1 MNQSSSQLLLDPP
14 ASSSAASSSAA
25 ATVAARVPGADAASR
40 GDGEEKFPDL
50 IFVSLE
56 NWDEVWRRNQF
67 LCDTL
72 ARRFPDTKILFVG
85 PARDVSNGLR
95 RGRLRE
101 LRGAAEATTWIV
113 PATPNVVVTRPLK
126 LLPNSIAAGRWGNAG
141 LLRRH
146 VRRVARQLGLRAPVL
161 WLNDHGAVS
170 LVGRLEEQAVVY
182 DVTDDWTAFP
192 TAAAERRLTQ
202 RRDAALCAAADAV
215 ITCSEQLFHDKQRLA
230 RRRVHLIPNG
240 VHAEHYARVL
250 DATGSGP
257 LPPGAAAWPRPVA
270 GYLGTVHPSRVDVD
284 LVTAVARQ
292 LPGGRG
298 SVVLLGP
305 DHLPP
310 ADRARLLALG
320 NVFLVPAVPYARVPD
335 YLRAFDVNLVPHV
348 VSPFTESLNPIK
360 LWEYLAAGK
369 PIVSTRVAGFRD
381 YPEHVALADTAPE
394 FAAAIGRVLAQETP
408 ERARAR
414 QEAAAAHSWSARVD
428 GVVDVV
434 RAACGERQARGG
446 VSTL

>member
-1 MNQSSSQLLLDPP
+1 MNHSSSQLLDLP
-14 ASSSAASSSAA
+14 APAVAV
-25 ATVAARVPGADAASR
+25 ATAARVPGADDDDS
-40 GDGEEKFPDL
+40 GDKGKFPDL

-72 ARRFPDTKILFVG
+72 ARRFPETKILFVG
-85 PARDVSNGLR
+85 PARDVSNNLR

-101 LRGAAEATTWIV
+101 LRGTVAATTWTV

-126 LLPNSIAAGRWGNAG
+126 LLPNSLAAGRWCNAG
-141 LLRRH
+141 LLRQH

-170 LVGRLEEQAVVY
+170 LVGRLGERAVVY

-230 RRRVHLIPNG
+230 RHVHLIPNG

-250 DATGSGP
+250 DGAGP
-257 LPPGAAAWPRPVA
+257 LPPEAAAWPRPVA

-284 LVTAVARQ
+284 LVAAVARQ

-305 DHLPP
+305 DHLPEP
-310 ADRARLLALG
+310 DRARLLALG

-348 VSPFTESLNPIK
+348 ISPFTESLNPIK

-381 YPEHVALADTAPE
+381 YPEHVALADTALE
-394 FAAAIGRVLAQETP
+394 FAAAIGRALAEESL
-408 ERARAR
+408 ERAWAR
-414 QEAAAAHSWSARVD
+414 REAAAAHSWSARVD
-428 GVVDVV
+428 AVVDAV